1 MENNNNQVQNT
12 AAAQA
17 AQNQASVNNGAQ
29 EEVNNALLEQETAPT
44 EGNNVPQSGNNES
57 AGKNDK
63 PLTTEQFHALLKFNT
78 IELSG
83 ARAAYAV
90 DIADLQQE
98 YDDALTKILEMEH
111 QANLELRE
119 ARDGYERA
127 KEYYEQT
134 LRQLKKLRN
143 DADRKRNIGKAKA
156 KSRWSSSNEEIQ
168 SKRHNIFEWYR
179 NSGGVLTGAEEGLLH
194 PGWTKDKKGGVS
206 NEEQ

>member
-17 AQNQASVNNGAQ
+17 AQNQASDNIGAQ
-29 EEVNNALLEQETAPT
+29 QEVNNALLEQETAQA
-44 EGNNVPQSGNNES
+44 EGNNVPQL
-57 AGKNDK
+57 GKNDK

-98 YDDALTKILEMEH
+98 YDDTLTKILEMEH

-119 ARDGYERA
+119 ARDDYERA

-194 PGWTKDKKGGVS
+194 PGWTRIKEGGVS